1 VAQINNILTE
11 IKQHI
16 LGCFAFLDCG
26 FENVRQLLD
35 AVKGNDPQGF
45 REYEHVLFDDRLGNY
60 FWIEKTSD
68 VSITRKN
75 NGILGTCE
83 GAYHEARQRFSLF
96 CMVAAAKEEQLF
108 ECLAGCLANY
118 GCTVTISGGDYDSI
132 AVVRKELGDVEGLN
146 DILSNLANYAIVRLD
161 FSLIYDL
168 LPTNYG
174 IENCD
179 CEPCNDCG
187 DNLPTEIIPPPCSI
201 SVTGLTVEETAPG
214 TLILHIDYASTGT
227 ESVGLNIVY
236 EEVEYSYPCQKNE
249 GGYYDPGDLS
259 LLQTGGITATLIASN
274 DDCETICS
282 SSKFI
287 TIADTGIVT
296 RKGGVVQFPPPNE
309 IPTCSGVIG
318 YVQLYVD
325 KIVGASINPN
335 TGVVAVPAQIINGQ
349 GYFVYYVTCNGVVTA
364 IVRLVLENQNVII
377 IP

>member
-1 VAQINNILTE
+1 MAQINNILTE

-35 AVKGNDPQGF
+35 AVKGHDPQGF

-96 CMVAAAKEEQLF
+96 CMVASAKEEQLF

-132 AVVRKELGDVEGLN
+132 AVVSKELGNIEGLN
-146 DILSNLANYAIVRLD
+146 DILGNLANYAVVRLD
-161 FSLIYDL
+161 FSLVYDL

-174 IENCD
+174 IED
-179 CEPCNDCG
+179 CACKPCNDCG
-187 DNLPTEIIPPPCSI
+187 DNLADIVIPTPCSI
-201 SVTGLTVEETAPG
+201 GITGLTFDG
-214 TLILHIDYASTGT
+214 TDLDIIYNSTGA
-227 ESVGLNIVY
+227 ESVV
-236 EEVEYSYPCQKNE
+236 
-249 GGYYDPGDLS
+249 LS
-259 LLQTGGITATLIASN
+259 LDGMPLECEKSTGMYPVPNNNIFINTNGVAALIGASN

-282 SSKFI
+282 EAEFI
-287 TIADTGIVT
+287 TIVTTSIVP
-296 RKGGVVQFPPPNE
+296 RKGGILQILHPNT
-309 IPTCSGVIG
+309 IPACVGTIG
-318 YVQLYVD
+318 YVFLYSNNVW
-325 KIVGASINPN
+325 GASMN
-335 TGVVAVPAQIINGQ
+335 TLTGTVSVPAQNISGQ
-349 GYFVYYVTCNGVVTA
+349 GNFYYYVTCNGFVIAT
-364 IVRLVLENQNVII
+364 VRIILVNQNII
-377 IP
+377 IVP

>member
-1 VAQINNILTE
+1 MAQINNILTE

-26 FENVRQLLD
+26 FENVRQLLN

-75 NGILGTCE
+75 NGILGTCK

-132 AVVRKELGDVEGLN
+132 AVVSKELGNVEGLN
-146 DILSNLANYAIVRLD
+146 DILGNLANYAIVRID
-161 FSLIYDL
+161 FSLVYDL

-174 IENCD
+174 IEDCD

-187 DNLPTEIIPPPCSI
+187 DNLADVVIPTPCSI
-201 SVTGLTVEETAPG
+201 GITGLAFDGTTITISYTA
-214 TLILHIDYASTGT
+214 TGAD
-227 ESVGLNIVY
+227 SVGLVLTYMGDDIVLDC
-236 EEVEYSYPCQKNE
+236 EGNTGTYSETENATFIAAD
-249 GGYYDPGDLS
+249 GV
-259 LLQTGGITATLIASN
+259 TATLGASN
-274 DDCETICS
+274 DNCETNCS
-282 SSKFI
+282 EAVF
-287 TIADTGIVT
+287 VT
-296 RKGGVVQFPPPNE
+296 LLDNVIIPRKGGILQ
-309 IPTCSGVIG
+309 IPALNTLPACSGTIG
-318 YVQLYVD
+318 FVPLL
-325 KIVGASINPN
+325 IVGVTGASINPL
-335 TGVVAVPAQIINGQ
+335 TGTVGVPAQNINTQ
-349 GYFVYYVTCNGVVTA
+349 ANIYYYMTCNGFVVAT
-364 IVRLVLENQNVII
+364 VRLILTNS
-377 IP
+377 

>member
-1 VAQINNILTE
+1 MAQINNILTE

-179 CEPCNDCG
+179 CEPCNDCN
-187 DNLPTEIIPPPCSI
+187 DNLPAEIIPPVCTLQI
-201 SVTGLTVEETAPG
+201 TRLALVGNALTVQYTYSGIGFVYLHFGATDLACLPATGQYTVNTNVLNFNNFTVLFSGGVTDCDDICVNTDFITSFEQHVVSTSATTVYNPTNVEACTGTVVFTTLGISNCTG
-214 TLILHIDYASTGT
+214 TLNY
-227 ESVGLNIVY
+227 
-236 EEVEYSYPCQKNE
+236 
-249 GGYYDPGDLS
+249 
-259 LLQTGGITATLIASN
+259 QTGQVTFPAQ
-274 DDCETICS
+274 
-282 SSKFI
+282 
-287 TIADTGIVT
+287 TIAG
-296 RKGGVVQFPPPNE
+296 
-309 IPTCSGVIG
+309 SGN
-318 YVQLYVD
+318 YLY
-325 KIVGASINPN
+325 
-335 TGVVAVPAQIINGQ
+335 
-349 GYFVYYVTCNGVVTA
+349 YMTCNGIVIQTFRVRVT
-364 IVRLVLENQNVII
+364 N
-377 IP
+377 